1 MNDQSQQPIP
11 QGTHGQRL
19 VAEALHTHPDALRR
33 LHPRG
38 SAEDELAKLVVRA
51 ARQLDNLQGE
61 LVDRCSWAATD
72 LTRVAAGTMTAN
84 ALGVL
89 QNSATQI
96 DILAA
101 RRADA
106 ITYLKSVVGAY
117 HSATTASSPQ
127 RPGPQPAPTSTA
139 VRRTR

>member
-1 MNDQSQQPIP
+1 MNDQPKPPIS

-33 LHPRG
+33 LHPGG
-38 SAEDELAKLVVRA
+38 SAEDELAQLVVRA

-61 LVDRCSWAATD
+61 LVDRCTWAATD

-106 ITYLKSVVGAY
+106 IAHLKSVLAAY
-117 HSATTASSPQ
+117 HSATTTSSPQ
-127 RPGPQPAPTSTA
+127 RPAPQPAPASA
-139 VRRTR
+139 AARRTR